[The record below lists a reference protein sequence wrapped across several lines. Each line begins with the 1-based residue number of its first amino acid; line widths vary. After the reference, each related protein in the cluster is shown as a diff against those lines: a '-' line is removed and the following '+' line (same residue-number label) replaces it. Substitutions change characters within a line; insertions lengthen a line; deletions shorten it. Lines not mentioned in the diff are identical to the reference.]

1 MGREEHC
8 KQISLA
14 CVGSARSVWTTLGLP
29 QLTAPVLSQSTLL
42 RLQVAL
48 KGNCPKWALRCMHF
62 PGLSCLGS
70 GSRVL
75 HKGTDLV
82 GPAFCALSLVR
93 ETQAIGCLVSSH
105 SQAGGASD
113 RLPCPSCSVFWVYNR
128 RAFSGVPCVSSGEL
142 ISGCDCPGNVNRPQS
157 QELLV
162 SNGTCLQ
169 FGRRCLFGSA
179 IVLFWLWLP
188 PTCLSLV
195 EDEQVCSLLALLW
208 YSLSPFFCE

>member
-1 MGREEHC
+1 MSEAG
-8 KQISLA
+8 
-14 CVGSARSVWTTLGLP
+14 
-29 QLTAPVLSQSTLL
+29 
-42 RLQVAL
+42 
-48 KGNCPKWALRCMHF
+48 
-62 PGLSCLGS
+62 PG
-70 GSRVL
+70 
-75 HKGTDLV
+75 
-82 GPAFCALSLVR
+82 FCALSRSKQLMFRLLSTSQRRRLGWACVLCPSPV
-93 ETQAIGCLVSSH
+93 QAAEVTGCLVSSH

-208 YSLSPFFCE
+208 YSLSPLVCEQP

>member
-93 ETQAIGCLVSSH
+93 ETQAIGCLVGSL
-105 SQAGGASD
+105 SQVYCASYHLPGPS
-113 RLPCPSCSVFWVYNR
+113 RLISWVCHKS
-128 RAFSGVPCVSSGEL
+128 AVSGMQCVSSGEL
-142 ISGCDCPGNVNRPQS
+142 ISDCEPPGGCQ
-157 QELLV
+157 
-162 SNGTCLQ
+162 
-169 FGRRCLFGSA
+169 
-179 IVLFWLWLP
+179 
-188 PTCLSLV
+188 LSRILGK
-195 EDEQVCSLLALLW
+195 LR
-208 YSLSPFFCE
+208 